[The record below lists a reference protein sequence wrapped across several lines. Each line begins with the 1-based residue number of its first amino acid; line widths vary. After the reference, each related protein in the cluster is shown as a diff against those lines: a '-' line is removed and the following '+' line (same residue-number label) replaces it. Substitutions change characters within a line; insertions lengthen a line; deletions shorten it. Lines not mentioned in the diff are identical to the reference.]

1 MLWKVREISS
11 FRCYNYFL
19 ALGFY
24 YRNEIFKNNELKLS
38 ELKKELQIFKQEL
51 TSVKQELIRNKKAS
65 KKPPGNRTWTSIN
78 GNTMTA
84 AMQDADYKTVRLLN
98 EENKLFSVPV
108 EKLCEE
114 DKDFILD
121 YLKSKKELL
130 DFKPDIPKSNKSLN

>member
-1 MLWKVREISS
+1 MKL
-11 FRCYNYFL
+11 FL
-19 ALGFY
+19 SVVIIIFFALGFY

-51 TSVKQELIRNKKAS
+51 TSVKQELTRNKKAS
-65 KKPPGNRTWTSIN
+65 KKPPGHRTWTSIN